1 MTANEFRQLLK
12 QTLLQ
17 HGFPLTDLQIDQ
29 FVAYWAELKRWN
41 SRINLTSLRD
51 DREIIVKHFLDSLGV
66 LHHFSIKPG
75 DSVIDIGTGAGFPGI
90 PIKIYIPDIQLVL
103 VESSFKKVSFLRF
116 LVSQLNP
123 RVVKSDSDLSLSLV
137 RPLTEV
143 CVIAQRAEEYARQ
156 VQHTY
161 AYDWVLTRYIASLED
176 SVAYCIPLL
185 KSNGTW
191 IAYKSCRVQVEIQA
205 ATPQLQS
212 LGGKVESIT
221 HSHIAELDRT
231 YVAIRRMKE
240 LD

>member
-1 MTANEFRQLLK
+1 MNANEFRHHLK
-12 QTLLQ
+12 QTLFQ

-29 FVAYWAELKRWN
+29 FVVYWAELKRWN
-41 SRINLTSLRD
+41 SRINLTSIRD
-51 DREIIVKHFLDSLGV
+51 DQEIIVKHFLDSLGV
-66 LHHFSIKPG
+66 LHDFSIKPG
-75 DSVIDIGTGAGFPGI
+75 DSVIDIGTGAGCPGI
-90 PIKIYIPDIQLVL
+90 PIKICIPDIQLVL
-103 VESSFKKVSFLRF
+103 VESSLKKVSFLRF

-123 RVVKSDSDLSLSLV
+123 RVVKSNSDLSMSLV
-137 RPLTEV
+137 RPWTEV
-143 CVIAQRAEEYARQ
+143 CVIAQRAEECARQ

-185 KSNGTW
+185 KPNGTW
-191 IAYKSCRVQVEIQA
+191 IAYKSCRVQFEIQA

-221 HSHIAELDRT
+221 HSHIAEPDRT